1 MGGPSHMGK
10 YAFRRLLLAIPTLLI
25 VALFSFIL
33 MRLTPGDVILAQVG
47 AGNPQGVGN
56 IDPVRLAEIKRSLG
70 LEGSIPEQFARW
82 LLGVAR
88 GDFGESWLTG
98 QHTLSQFMDRILPT
112 LELGILSTI
121 FSVILGVVIGTLS
134 SLYRGGWV
142 DQVGRTLSILA
153 LSTPNFFLGVLVII
167 GMSRMFGITPPT
179 GVISP
184 WEDPIGNLGQ
194 FLAPSLVLA
203 AASAGTTAR
212 LTRTSM
218 LEVLRQDY
226 IRTAHS
232 KGLNTQTVVVRH
244 AMRNALLP
252 VITVVGAQLT
262 LIIAGSVVVEQIFNI
277 RGVGQLTI
285 SALFNRDYVQ
295 LQTNVFLFAIAIVAG
310 NLLVDLSYGWID
322 PRVRY
327 S

>member
-1 MGGPSHMGK
+1 MGL
-10 YAFRRLLLAIPTLLI
+10 YALRRLMLAIPTLFI

-33 MRLTPGDVILAQVG
+33 MRLTPGDVILAQIG
-47 AGNPQGVGN
+47 ASNPQGIGN

-70 LEGSIPEQFARW
+70 LYGTVPEQFARW
-82 LLGVAR
+82 LFGVLR

-98 QHTLSQFMDRILPT
+98 HHTLADFTDRMFPT
-112 LELGILSTI
+112 LELGVLATA
-121 FSVILGVVIGTLS
+121 FSVMLGVTVGTLS
-134 SLYRGGWV
+134 SLYRGAWV
-142 DQVGRTLSILA
+142 DQVGRGLSILA

-167 GMSRMFGITPPT
+167 GMSRAFHVTPPT
-179 GVISP
+179 GVSTP
-184 WEDPIGNLGQ
+184 WNDPIGNIGQ
-194 FLAPSLVLA
+194 FLAPALVLA

-232 KGLNTQTVVVRH
+232 KGLATRVVIVRH

-252 VITVVGAQLT
+252 VVTVVGAQLT

-295 LQTNVFLFAIAIVAG
+295 LQTNVFLFAIAIVTG

>member
-1 MGGPSHMGK
+1 MGK
-10 YAFRRLLLAIPTLLI
+10 YAVRRLLLAIPTLLI

-33 MRLTPGDVILAQVG
+33 MRLTPGDVILAQIG
-47 AGNPQGVGN
+47 ASNPNGIGN
-56 IDPVRLAEIKRSLG
+56 IDPVRLAEIKKSLG
-70 LEGSIPEQFARW
+70 LDGTIPEQFVRW
-82 LLGVAR
+82 LFGILR

-98 QHTLSQFMDRILPT
+98 HHTLTDFTDRMFPT
-112 LELGILSTI
+112 LELGVLSTI
-121 FSVILGVVIGTLS
+121 FSVALGVTIGTMS

-142 DQVGRTLSILA
+142 DQVGRGLSILA

-167 GMSRMFGITPPT
+167 GMSRAFGISPPT
-179 GVISP
+179 GIVSP
-184 WEDPIGNLGQ
+184 WTDPIGNLGQ

-218 LEVLRQDY
+218 LEVLGQDY
-226 IRTAHS
+226 IRTAKS
-232 KGLNTQTVVVRH
+232 KGLNTRTVIVRH
-244 AMRNALLP
+244 ALRNALLP
-252 VITVVGAQLT
+252 VITVIGAQLT
-262 LIIAGSVVVEQIFNI
+262 LIIAGSVVVEQVFNI

-285 SALFNRDYVQ
+285 SALFNRDYIQ

-310 NLLVDLSYGWID
+310 NLLVDLSYGLID

>member
-1 MGGPSHMGK
+1 M
-10 YAFRRLLLAIPTLLI
+10 LAIPTLFI

-33 MRLTPGDVILAQVG
+33 MRLTPGDVILAQIG
-47 AGNPQGVGN
+47 ASNPQGVGN
-56 IDPVRLAEIKRSLG
+56 IDPVRLEEIKRSLG
-70 LEGSIPEQFARW
+70 LYGTVPEQFARW
-82 LLGVAR
+82 LFGVLR

-98 QHTLSQFMDRILPT
+98 HSTLADFTDRMLPT

-121 FSVILGVVIGTLS
+121 YSVLLGVVVGTLS
-134 SLYRGGWV
+134 ALYRNGWV
-142 DQVGRTLSILA
+142 DQIGRTLSILA

-167 GMSRMFGITPPT
+167 GMSRAFGITPPT
-179 GVISP
+179 GIASP
-184 WEDPIGNLGQ
+184 WSDPVGNFGQ

-212 LTRTSM
+212 LTRTSL

-232 KGLNTQTVVVRH
+232 KGLNTRTVIVRH
-244 AMRNALLP
+244 ALRNALLP
-252 VITVVGAQLT
+252 VVTVVGAQLT
-262 LIIAGSVVVEQIFNI
+262 ILIAGAVVVEQIFNI

-285 SALFNRDYVQ
+285 SALFNRDYMQ
-295 LQTNVFLFAIAIVAG
+295 LQTNVFLFAVAIVAG

-322 PRVRY
+322 PRVKY

>member
-1 MGGPSHMGK
+1 MGK
-10 YAFRRLLLAIPTLLI
+10 YALRRLMLAIPTLLI

-33 MRLTPGDVILAQVG
+33 MRLTPGDVILAQIG
-47 AGNPQGVGN
+47 ASNPQGIGN
-56 IDPVRLAEIKRSLG
+56 IDPQRLAEIKRSLG
-70 LEGSIPEQFARW
+70 LEGTIPEQFGRW
-82 LLGVAR
+82 LAGALR

-98 QHTLSQFMDRILPT
+98 QDTLAEFTNRMFPT
-112 LELGILSTI
+112 LELGVLSTI
-121 FSVILGVVIGTLS
+121 FSVILGVSIGTLS
-134 SLYRGGWV
+134 ALHRSGWI
-142 DQVGRTLSILA
+142 DQVGRSISILA

-167 GMSRMFGITPPT
+167 GMSRAFGITPPT

-184 WEDPIGNLGQ
+184 WEDPVGNLGQ
-194 FLAPSLVLA
+194 FLAPALVLA

-226 IRTAHS
+226 IRTAQS
-232 KGLNTQTVVVRH
+232 KGLNTRVIITRH

-252 VITVVGAQLT
+252 VVTVVGAQLT

-277 RGVGQLTI
+277 RGVGQLTL

-295 LQTNVFLFAIAIVAG
+295 LQTNVFLFAIAIVVG